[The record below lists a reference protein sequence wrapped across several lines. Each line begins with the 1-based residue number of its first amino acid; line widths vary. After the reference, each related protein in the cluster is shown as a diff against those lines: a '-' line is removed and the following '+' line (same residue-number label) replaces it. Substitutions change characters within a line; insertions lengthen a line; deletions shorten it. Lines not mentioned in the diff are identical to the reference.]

1 MANLFDASSS
11 HSDTRSCLVAMGYSA
26 RRDHQHIST
35 DDHSPVGICGIQ
47 TEQHGC
53 NCRPA
58 RAEHING
65 HWRHREYLLALYHST
80 ATLSA
85 NAAIEVSV
93 LNDPRI
99 LGVDNPARNR
109 RLLFVGSYVVGCIIG
124 AAMTFGTVGS
134 LLFVCAIKLVISV
147 SFLLNRGRAASRFPA
162 LATAGEE
169 HHELDTPVVVKA
181 SWSD

>member
-35 DDHSPVGICGIQ
+35 DDHSPVGICGIR

-99 LGVDNPARNR
+99 LGVDNSARNR

-134 LLFVCAIKLVISV
+134 LLFVCDQAGDQCIVPAQQRQSRVEV
-147 SFLLNRGRAASRFPA
+147 SGT

-169 HHELDTPVVVKA
+169 HHELHPPVVVKA

>member
-1 MANLFDASSS
+1 MANFFDAYSS
-11 HSDTRSCLVAMGYSA
+11 HSDTRGCLVAMGHGA
-26 RRDHQHIST
+26 RGDHQHVGT
-35 DDHSPVGICGIQ
+35 DDHSPVGICSIR

-53 NCRPA
+53 DCRPA

-65 HWRHREYLLALYHST
+65 HWRHRECFLALYYST

-99 LGVDNPARNR
+99 LGADNPARNR
-109 RLLFVGSYVVGCIIG
+109 RLLFVGSYVIGCIVG
-124 AAMTFGTVGS
+124 AAMSFGTVGS
-134 LLFVCAIKLVISV
+134 LLFVCAIKLVIGI
-147 SFLLNRGRAASRFPA
+147 SFLLNRGKAASRFPA
-162 LATAGEE
+162 LAPAGEE
-169 HHELDTPVVVKA
+169 HHELDTPVVKA

>member
-35 DDHSPVGICGIQ
+35 DDHSPVGICGIR

-109 RLLFVGSYVVGCIIG
+109 RLLFVGILCGWVHHWSCHDLWDRRLVALRVRDQAGDQCIVP
-124 AAMTFGTVGS
+124 AQQRQSRVEVSGTSNG
-134 LLFVCAIKLVISV
+134 
-147 SFLLNRGRAASRFPA
+147 RGRASR
-162 LATAGEE
+162 AGYAGGGEGFLE
-169 HHELDTPVVVKA
+169 
-181 SWSD
+181 